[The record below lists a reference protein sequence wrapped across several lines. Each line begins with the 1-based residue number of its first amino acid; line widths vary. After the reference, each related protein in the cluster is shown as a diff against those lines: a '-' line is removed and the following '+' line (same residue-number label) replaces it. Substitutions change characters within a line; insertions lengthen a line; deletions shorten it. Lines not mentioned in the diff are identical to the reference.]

1 MATSAATLRKRRGV
15 VRASITRL
23 GTRLKELE
31 ETSDQPR
38 TPDHARQLLTK
49 LQSLDEDF
57 KKHHFELIDI
67 IDGDEDLERE
77 QSIDK
82 HDDDITSLSICLQI
96 LLAPSK
102 TPVAP
107 ATDGRKLLSR
117 KLAHL
122 ESGLSRINDM
132 VSTPLD
138 SHIEP
143 SLLKQCQQQLSAYR
157 KSLSVLYD
165 DPLAMNVTDD
175 CLSCTPTWRS
185 YLTFPTKGRNHSRQ
199 PVLIGARVPT

>member
-31 ETSDQPR
+31 EISDQPR

-49 LQSLDEDF
+49 LRSLDEDF

-67 IDGDEDLERE
+67 IDGDEDLERV
-77 QSIDK
+77 QSIIDK
-82 HDDDITSLSICLQI
+82 HDDDITSLSVRLQT

-102 TPVAP
+102 TKTPVAP
-107 ATDGRKLLSR
+107 AADGRKLLSR

-122 ESGLSRINDM
+122 ESGLSRIDDM
-132 VSTPLD
+132 ISTPPD
-138 SHIEP
+138 SHVEP
-143 SLLKQCQQQLSAYR
+143 SLLKQCQEQLSDY
-157 KSLSVLYD
+157 
-165 DPLAMNVTDD
+165 
-175 CLSCTPTWRS
+175 
-185 YLTFPTKGRNHSRQ
+185 
-199 PVLIGARVPT
+199 